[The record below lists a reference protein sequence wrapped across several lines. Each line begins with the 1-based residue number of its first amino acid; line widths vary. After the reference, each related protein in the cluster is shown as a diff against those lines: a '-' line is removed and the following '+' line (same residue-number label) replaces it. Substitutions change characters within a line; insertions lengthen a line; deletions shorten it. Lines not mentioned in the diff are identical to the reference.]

1 MNRPPP
7 SQPAGLESASFQKVL
22 NDNIDACKAAGYV
35 NKARIFE
42 FLREV
47 IASESSQ
54 PGTGTMSEE
63 AASKVAS
70 SLSMHHAPQFVDER
84 KDLIGTLSEIKVAS
98 CDDYRHRAF
107 CAVRLLLIVGLFYR
121 NSIAWLSVWQVSLV
135 DETSGYIDAI
145 NVSDALRFAATGNNS
160 DTASKYSKANSK
172 KKSVKSAVKKKVG
185 NMAEE
190 VGRHLEEFGWAVCD
204 HTIPEDLVRRVRI
217 ESGLFTDHFEQAE
230 IWVGKQA
237 DIGAQLVVP
246 SVRGDRVLWMCGGH
260 NSTAPEGVSRTV
272 RTIGE
277 IEPCRLEV
285 KAQAPIKSFKA
296 MKELVAIIDKLVFS
310 MKDKCPSLA
319 GIYERSDAMLSI
331 YPGEGARFAKHI
343 DNTTRD
349 GRRLTVLVYLN
360 PGWSVE
366 QGGALRLFTANAMTA
381 KREHSQDTSYHNDSN
396 EGVAENDGESLEYEG
411 GRKIHCK
418 NGVEPDRMTAVD
430 VFPEGGR
437 LAMFY
442 SADVPHE
449 VLPTFG
455 MRHAITIWYYD
466 TDERQAA
473 VKAAVD
479 KGVVDA
485 ATHANIEA
493 QRAAKNFIAELMG
506 GDEVSAD
513 GGEPTQEELQLLCGR
528 VTALS
533 DEVLGLVASITGAPS
548 VQSFREGFPLLVTDD
563 LKQMRALFRRMGLAS
578 YDLG

>member
-1 MNRPPP
+1 
-7 SQPAGLESASFQKVL
+7 V
-22 NDNIDACKAAGYV
+22 
-35 NKARIFE
+35 
-42 FLREV
+42 
-47 IASESSQ
+47 
-54 PGTGTMSEE
+54 
-63 AASKVAS
+63 
-70 SLSMHHAPQFVDER
+70 
-84 KDLIGTLSEIKVAS
+84 TLK
-98 CDDYRHRAF
+98 
-107 CAVRLLLIVGLFYR
+107 
-121 NSIAWLSVWQVSLV
+121 VSLV
-135 DETSGYIDAI
+135 DDTDGYIDAI
-145 NVSDALRFAATGNNS
+145 NVSDALRFAATGTNT
-160 DTASKYSKANSK
+160 DTASKYSKANNK

-190 VGRHLEEFGWAVCD
+190 VGRHLEEYGWAVCD

-217 ESGLFTDHFEQAE
+217 ESGLFVDHFEQAE

-246 SVRGDRVLWMCGGH
+246 SVRGDKVLWMCGGH
-260 NSTAPEGVSRTV
+260 NSTAPEGVTRTV

-277 IEPCRLEV
+277 IEPCRLEI

-296 MKELVAIIDKLVFS
+296 MKELVATIDKLVYS
-310 MKDKCPSLA
+310 MKEKCPSLG

-360 PGWSVE
+360 PGWTPN
-366 QGGALRLFTANAMTA
+366 QGGALRLFTANAKKA
-381 KREHSQDTSYHNDSN
+381 IDERRPQQGDERASQEDDK
-396 EGVAENDGESLEYEG
+396 EGDAEASYEG
-411 GRKIHCK
+411 TRKIHCID
-418 NGVEPDRMTAVD
+418 GVEPSRMTAVD

-466 TDERQAA
+466 TEERQAA

-479 KGVVDA
+479 KGIVDT
-485 ATHANIEA
+485 ATHASVES

-506 GDEVSAD
+506 GDEVAAD
-513 GGEPTQEELQLLCGR
+513 GGEPAQDELTALCAR
-528 VTALS
+528 VTGLS
-533 DEVLGLVASITGAPS
+533 DEVLGMVASITGAPS
-548 VQSFREGFPLLVTDD
+548 VQSFREGFPLLTTDD

-578 YDLG
+578 YDLA